1 MLSIQILV
9 MDSWKSVGARRAPLG
24 PAFRLLSLR
33 PRPAPSFCF
42 VLWSALVLKSPEW
55 GQRHCC
61 TSDLKT
67 ILRDHP
73 VGGCWWE
80 LHFRASW
87 GLQVW
92 CSGPI
97 HTNTSTQGG
106 RGVSISLKEPLVQP
120 GWGALLQL
128 SPAWTE
134 SGDCQSGSE
143 PGEGSLG
150 TCAQLHRRGGV
161 SPDLCAAFAMFTDSL
176 PL

>member
-1 MLSIQILV
+1 M
-9 MDSWKSVGARRAPLG
+9 
-24 PAFRLLSLR
+24 
-33 PRPAPSFCF
+33 
-42 VLWSALVLKSPEW
+42 
-55 GQRHCC
+55 
-61 TSDLKT
+61 
-67 ILRDHP
+67 
-73 VGGCWWE
+73 
-80 LHFRASW
+80 
-87 GLQVW
+87 
-92 CSGPI
+92 
-97 HTNTSTQGG
+97 
-106 RGVSISLKEPLVQP
+106 QP